1 MHGHLQLNDRHYG
14 RSQKPKL
21 TSSNEPNRS
30 ESTYS
35 EFSVIHAQTLR
46 ESKIPGTHAVSNN
59 VLSNTRQASKS
70 CPTDSEKGN
79 PRVRFLVGQDQQGQS
94 LCFEFGS
101 VTKAVRARSDGRR
114 HVIFQVADASPL
126 AAVLRRCFCLA
137 AVINAKGWQSAGGVV
152 CVGMCL
158 GSGDALGGRGLVCL
172 DSGRCSRTDAAST
185 IQILIIDDA
194 DARCTS
200 RARVLSLMAPVDVPQ
215 AASAS
220 CLFCAAAKNAS
231 RLARRES
238 RAIPRISLLPCL
250 YKHKHTH
257 TSTNSLLSTYH
268 PSPVTCPSRDIRLV
282 YTSYCTRC
290 RLLHTLSATT
300 R

>member
-137 AVINAKGWQSAGGVV
+137 AVINAKGWQSAGGVM
-152 CVGMCL
+152 CIGMCL
-158 GSGDALGGRGLVCL
+158 GSGNALGGRGLVCW
-172 DSGRCSRTDAAST
+172 R
-185 IQILIIDDA
+185 
-194 DARCTS
+194 
-200 RARVLSLMAPVDVPQ
+200 
-215 AASAS
+215 
-220 CLFCAAAKNAS
+220 
-231 RLARRES
+231 
-238 RAIPRISLLPCL
+238 
-250 YKHKHTH
+250 
-257 TSTNSLLSTYH
+257 
-268 PSPVTCPSRDIRLV
+268 
-282 YTSYCTRC
+282 
-290 RLLHTLSATT
+290 
-300 R
+300 